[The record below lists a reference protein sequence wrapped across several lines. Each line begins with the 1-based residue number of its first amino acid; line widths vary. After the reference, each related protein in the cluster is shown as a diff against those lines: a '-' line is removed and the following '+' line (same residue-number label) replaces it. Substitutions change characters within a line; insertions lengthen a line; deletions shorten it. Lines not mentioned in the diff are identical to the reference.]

1 MAVIELTSSLKKSF
15 IIFALKFEY
24 KSISFISRIYRN
36 GQVII
41 PPSKSAKVFCEVSD
55 TSPDYILN
63 TIMITS
69 GGIVMPI
76 FSNTPPSQEV
86 LKNMLQKIINYKNK
100 IFCVL
105 GISKDTE
112 NIKKILKVTSFST
125 NEYSLLKENSSKQ
138 YSIEKNLL
146 KIKKARKKDTISLF
160 PLEKAYILE
169 EVLVESSLLNQQAV
183 LLNLKKTCTNQ
194 SVFYGSLNKEII
206 AKVNTNGQGFG
217 YNQIGGVYTKPE
229 YRNQGISTYLMKIL
243 LNEIHI
249 SGKNAVLYVK
259 KENKPALALYK
270 KLGFDIVN
278 DYSAHYI
285 IE

>member
-1 MAVIELTSSLKKSF
+1 MAIIELTISLKKTF
-15 IIFALKFEY
+15 LNFALKYEY

-36 GQVII
+36 GQVHI
-41 PPSKSAKVFCEVSD
+41 PPSKTAKVFCEVSD

-76 FSNTPPSQEV
+76 FSSTPPSQQV
-86 LKNMLQKIINYKNK
+86 LKEMLEMIVNYKNK

-105 GISKDTE
+105 GITKDTE
-112 NIKKILKVTSFST
+112 GIKKLLNKTTFSSIT
-125 NEYSLLKENSSKQ
+125 YSLLKENSSKQ

-160 PLEKAYILE
+160 PLEKAYIFE
-169 EVLVESSLLNQQAV
+169 EVLVEGSSINQQAV
-183 LLNLKKTCTNQ
+183 LQNLKKTCTNQ
-194 SVFYGSLNKEII
+194 SVFYGSFNKEII

-217 YNQIGGVYTKPE
+217 YSQIGGVYTKPE

-243 LNEIHI
+243 LNEIHS

-259 KENKPALALYK
+259 KENKPALSLYR